1 MNNLLLIV
9 IFSINFSFLCSGE
22 TDQYLTNIE
31 KAFEVCHSKLQPEV
45 AELFLKIHE
54 NEKAHPEF
62 IQCVTAQDSF
72 FYAYQV
78 IAKELY
84 LKVGAEPREDFEFL
98 RFPTQELLQSKEAFF
113 SKYPTFI
120 ISDEEQA
127 KAFKTTPYKLE
138 EALRLFEIQDE
149 ATYLGLSQGEKETR
163 HDDED
168 EDEDTP
174 SRYAFNDTH
183 PEISKEL
190 LSVNFTMET
199 YRPLDS
205 SLFVFLTGGSVS
217 ISSSFTLNQMVY
229 ELFHSFSLPS
239 EKVKA
244 CMDELIEKA
253 PRTKYGIINQIFL
266 PKDNISQFLYLS
278 FGGGFLHSVYDSKFE
293 ESLHEFQVNRQEED
307 FRTFRNFQA
316 RIIAGSLLCD
326 PRVKI
331 LRYTLIPDDQQRAY
345 ELIVREALDNLF
357 Q

>member
-1 MNNLLLIV
+1 MRFLFAFLFV
-9 IFSINFSFLCSGE
+9 VQCSFACDS
-22 TDQYLTNIE
+22 YLSNIE

-54 NEKAHPEF
+54 SENEHPEF

-84 LKVGAEPREDFEFL
+84 LKVGGEPREDFEFL
-98 RFPTQELLQSKEAFF
+98 RFPTEELLQSKEAFF
-113 SKYPTFI
+113 SKYPSFI
-120 ISDEEQA
+120 ITDEEQA

-138 EALRLFEIQDE
+138 ETLRLFEMQDE
-149 ATYLGLSQGEKETR
+149 ATYLGLSQGEEEPR

-168 EDEDTP
+168 EGDDTP

-205 SLFVFLTGGSVS
+205 ALYVFLTGGSVS
-217 ISSSFTLNQMVY
+217 IDSSFTLNQMVCD
-229 ELFHSFSLPS
+229 LFKSFSLPS

-253 PRTKYGIINQIFL
+253 PRSKYGIINQIFL

-278 FGGGFLHSVYDSKFE
+278 FGGGFLHSIYDSKFE
-293 ESLHEFQVNRQEED
+293 ESFHEFQLNRQEES

-316 RIIAGSLLCD
+316 RIIAGSLLRD

-345 ELIVREALDNLF
+345 ETTVRDALDNLF
-357 Q
+357 K